1 MVISEFNASP
11 DFLASDIGTVLISE
25 LIAFWHGLFLLPV
38 WGYLLLVLGLTH
50 ITIVAVTLFLHR
62 EQAHRGLSLNPLIGH
77 FFRFWLWLT
86 TGMVTREWVA
96 VHRKHHAACETCDDP
111 HSPAISGIRA
121 VLWAGVDLYKLE
133 TTREET
139 LSRYGGG
146 TPDDFLERHVYASH
160 RNWGIILLLLTQLIL
175 FGLPGLAVWAI
186 QMMWIPFFAAG
197 VINGIGHWF
206 GYRSFATDD
215 LSTNILNIG
224 VLIGGEEMHNNHH
237 AYPSSARFSM
247 RWWEFDIGWM
257 YIRLL
262 RMLRLAKVLQQAPR
276 LKLCRTKTQIDQDTI
291 RVLITSRI
299 TIMGQYARKVLLPT
313 LRHEIRRATGNYR
326 LRLKR
331 LRKMLPTLEH
341 RLTPFDR
348 DQLQQLLVQHPQ
360 LREVLSYQHRL
371 QEIIRARNEGYR
383 IMRARL
389 DQWCEEAEQTG
400 IIGLQQFARR
410 LCHYS
415 LQPNPTTS

>member
-1 MVISEFNASP
+1 MISLTHTA
-11 DFLASDIGTVLISE
+11 LTSE

-38 WGYLLLVLGLTH
+38 WGYFLLILGLTH
-50 ITIVAVTLFLHR
+50 VTIVAVTLYLHR
-62 EQAHRGLSLNPLIGH
+62 DQAHRGLRLNPLIRH

-96 VHRKHHAACETCDDP
+96 VHRKHHATCETCDDP
-111 HSPAISGIRA
+111 HSPAVSGIRN
-121 VLWAGVDLYKLE
+121 VLWAGVNLYQKE
-133 TTREET
+133 AAQEET
-139 LSRYGGG
+139 LRRYGNG
-146 TPDDFLERHVYASH
+146 TPDDFLERHLYSSY
-160 RNWGIILLLLTQLIL
+160 RNIGVTLLLLVQLTL
-175 FGLPGLAVWAI
+175 FGLPGLVMWAA

-215 LSTNILNIG
+215 LSTNIINIG

-262 RMLRLAKVLQQAPR
+262 RMLRMAKVLHQAPR
-276 LKLCRTKTQIDQDTI
+276 LKVRRGKIQIDQETM
-291 RVLITSRI
+291 RALVTSRI
-299 TIMGQYARKVLLPT
+299 MVMGQYARKVLLPT
-313 LRHEIRRATGNYR
+313 LRDEMRNTTGLYR

-331 LRKMLPTLEH
+331 LGKMLPTLEH

-348 DQLQQLLVQHPQ
+348 DQLQQLLSQHPR
-360 LREVLSYQHRL
+360 LHEVIRHQERL

-383 IMRARL
+383 IMRTRL
-389 DQWCEEAEQTG
+389 AQWCEEAEQTG
-400 IIGLQQFARR
+400 IAGLQQFARR
-410 LCHYS
+410 LCRYS
-415 LQPNPTTS
+415 LRPA